1 MLRAVY
7 VRTLK
12 PGITDD
18 QYIEAWMPE
27 GASRDEYPARAVI
40 SHSTTNE
47 RQTVTTFDLDVEP
60 DDFLDALGALVHPD
74 WRERVAEVIES
85 SELESITVIAEEY
98 GSVGSPH
105 VAPSA

>member
-12 PGITDD
+12 PGVTDD
-18 QYIEAWMPE
+18 EYIRAWMPD
-27 GASRDEYPARAVI
+27 GADRDSYPAKAQV

-47 RQTVTTFDLDVEP
+47 RQTVTTFELDVAPE
-60 DDFLDALGALVHPD
+60 DLLDALGALVHPD
-74 WRERVAEVIES
+74 WRERVAAVVES
-85 SELESITVIAEEY
+85 TELEDVSVITEEF

-105 VAPSA
+105 LPPGA